1 MHSIRKSKKIPLKN
15 PPQNQREKVCKKIAE
30 LKSRQEFEPILGPM
44 VQLAK
49 CDSLH
54 LGNNCWGHWHLLL
67 FNYVMTKTKIG
78 NAVKSVYQLPETN
91 PMRKNLKVLKFKM
104 KCKRLYNKIVRWFKE
119 KHGKSNFEC
128 RFTGEET
135 KKFCDGFMHLVIATL
150 DDDNVEK
157 PSNVFP
163 LSLYKMGIH
172 LRNSVS
178 LANRISNICK
188 DDLPIMERECR
199 QYFNI
204 ASLFHTVNLSVWSMG
219 HAVPFHTKQLFED
232 LGVGLGINS
241 MQGRESKHQQ
251 IASFAE
257 FSLVKNRW
265 EKVFRH
271 EYMSLIWL
279 RKQNPHLDSYRKCK
293 DKYCPQRCLDSRYCL
308 CSIALNADDQNECKY
323 CRSRLS
329 KAITACATT
338 RIITGEMRKILKHA
352 EHACTL

>member
-1 MHSIRKSKKIPLKN
+1 
-15 PPQNQREKVCKKIAE
+15 
-30 LKSRQEFEPILGPM
+30 
-44 VQLAK
+44 
-49 CDSLH
+49 
-54 LGNNCWGHWHLLL
+54 
-67 FNYVMTKTKIG
+67 MTKAKIG

-91 PMRKNLKVLKFKM
+91 PLRKHLKVLKFKM

-157 PSNVFP
+157 PRNVFP

-178 LANRISNICK
+178 LASRVSNICK
-188 DDLPIMERECR
+188 DDLQIMERECR

-219 HAVPFHTKQLFED
+219 HAVPFHTKLFED

-241 MQGRESKHQQ
+241 TQGQNVYKAALCACMQM
-251 IASFAE
+251 
-257 FSLVKNRW
+257 V
-265 EKVFRH
+265 
-271 EYMSLIWL
+271 
-279 RKQNPHLDSYRKCK
+279 
-293 DKYCPQRCLDSRYCL
+293 
-308 CSIALNADDQNECKY
+308 
-323 CRSRLS
+323 
-329 KAITACATT
+329 
-338 RIITGEMRKILKHA
+338 
-352 EHACTL
+352 